1 MTDNNNNNNNNQGQT
16 IIKKTKIE
24 ERHATWLELF
34 YDLVFVV
41 TISQLSHYL
50 FHEIS
55 LSNFFQFLFLFIP
68 VWWAWIGTAFFAT
81 RFYSDDIVHRL
92 LLLLQMGGAGAM
104 AVNISGA
111 FSNTFSG
118 FALSY
123 AFMRLILVIEYV
135 RVFRNT
141 TRIRSELVH
150 HPLIKR
156 YIIGFSIAATIW
168 LISAFVPISE
178 VRFMLWIIGL
188 IIDFAT
194 PITAG
199 KLHSQFAPD
208 ISHLPERMGLF
219 TLIVLGESIVGIV
232 AGMSE
237 QNWEIYTVTVAS
249 LGLCIFFS
257 LWWLYFDSSGK
268 LPIHILKEKGN
279 IARYY
284 VWLYI
289 HFPLVVAITAVGVGI
304 RRLVSSD
311 QHSGLAN
318 SDLWLI
324 CGSIAIS
331 LISQAILHIISL
343 ENDYKNGSNY
353 RKNFAI
359 YRMVSAIAIISIPF
373 ILDQYSNIPVIIS
386 SILAGICIIQIVLD
400 LKLHKEHRIFK

>member
-1 MTDNNNNNNNNQGQT
+1 MNNSKNNKNG
-16 IIKKTKIE
+16 

-50 FHEIS
+50 LHEIT

-68 VWWAWIGTAFFAT
+68 VWWSWVGTAFFAT
-81 RFYSDDIVHRL
+81 RFYSDDVKHRI

-135 RVFRNT
+135 RVFRAT
-141 TRIRSELVH
+141 TTHITSKSLPN
-150 HPLIKR
+150 PLIKR
-156 YIIGFSIAATIW
+156 YIVGFSIAAIIW
-168 LISAFVPISE
+168 LISAFVPITE
-178 VRFMLWIIGL
+178 ARFVLWVIGL

-199 KLHSQFAPD
+199 KLHSRFAPD

-219 TLIVLGESIVGIV
+219 TLIVLGEAIAGIIT
-232 AGMSE
+232 GMTD
-237 QNWEIYTVTVAS
+237 QVWNIYSVVVAS
-249 LGLCIFFS
+249 LGLCVSFS
-257 LWWLYFDSSGK
+257 LWWLYFDSSGR

-279 IARYY
+279 IAIYY
-284 VWLYI
+284 IWLYT

-311 QHSGLAN
+311 QHSALAN

-324 CGSIAIS
+324 CGSVSMS
-331 LISQAILHIISL
+331 LISQGILHLISM
-343 ENDYKNGSNY
+343 ENGNKDDSFNH
-353 RKNFAI
+353 RKKFAI
-359 YRMVSAIAIISIPF
+359 YRIISAVAIISIP
-373 ILDQYSNIPVIIS
+373 ILFGNYNNIPIVIA
-386 SILAGICIIQIVLD
+386 SILTGICGIQIILD
-400 LKLHKEHRIFK
+400 LKLHHQQYRTFKL

>member
-1 MTDNNNNNNNNQGQT
+1 MNNSKNFKNG
-16 IIKKTKIE
+16 

-34 YDLVFVV
+34 YDLIFVV

-50 FHEIS
+50 FHEIT

-68 VWWAWIGTAFFAT
+68 VWWSWVGTAFFAT
-81 RFYSDDIVHRL
+81 RFYSDDVKHRI

-135 RVFRNT
+135 RVFRAT
-141 TRIRSELVH
+141 TTHITSKSLPN
-150 HPLIKR
+150 PLIKR
-156 YIIGFSIAATIW
+156 YIVGFSIAAIIW
-168 LISAFVPISE
+168 LISAFVPITE
-178 VRFMLWIIGL
+178 ARFVLWVIGL

-199 KLHSQFAPD
+199 KLHSRFAPD

-219 TLIVLGESIVGIV
+219 TLIVLGEAIAGIIT
-232 AGMSE
+232 GMSD
-237 QNWEIYTVTVAS
+237 QVWNIYSVVVAS
-249 LGLCIFFS
+249 LGLCVSFS
-257 LWWLYFDSSGK
+257 LWWLYFDSSGR

-279 IARYY
+279 IALYY
-284 VWLYI
+284 IWLYT

-311 QHSGLAN
+311 QHSALAN

-324 CGSIAIS
+324 CGSVSMS
-331 LISQAILHIISL
+331 LISQGILHLISM
-343 ENDYKNGSNY
+343 ENGNKDDSFNY
-353 RKNFAI
+353 RKKFAI
-359 YRMVSAIAIISIPF
+359 YRIISAVAIISIP
-373 ILDQYSNIPVIIS
+373 ILFGNYNNIPIVIA
-386 SILAGICIIQIVLD
+386 SILTGICGIQIILD
-400 LKLHKEHRIFK
+400 LKLHHQQC